1 MFRIKTLLLLL
12 ILALAAACGEPK
24 APPSAAPVA
33 DNEANR
39 TAAAKQYLEVAPPQ
53 ELLTDMTDKVVKILP
68 ENQRKMFLSVMQ
80 TKSLQDA
87 AYRISLN
94 ALVKHFTVNE
104 LKALTAF
111 YSTPEGKSIR
121 PKLGIYMADIM
132 PQISKEVVEALN
144 KAEMEEKAK
153 SPQEQKPPEQ
163 VKPAEPKGPQ
173 PQVKPAEP
181 QPKAPAPPKAQ
192 EPQAQPGA
200 PSPK

>member
-1 MFRIKTLLLLL
+1 LFRIKTLMIVL
-12 ILALAAACGEPK
+12 ILALVAACGEPK
-24 APPSAAPVA
+24 APSSTAPVA

-39 TAAAKQYLEVAPPQ
+39 TTAAKQYLEVAPPQ

-80 TKSLQDA
+80 AKSLQDA
-87 AYRISLN
+87 TYRISLN

-104 LKALTAF
+104 LKAMTAF

-121 PKLGIYMADIM
+121 PKLSLYMADIM
-132 PQISKEVVEALN
+132 PQISKEVVEALT
-144 KAEMEEKAK
+144 KAEKEEQAK
-153 SPQEQKPPEQ
+153 SPQSQKPQGQ

-173 PQVKPAEP
+173 PQVKPAPP
-181 QPKAPAPPKAQ
+181 QPKAQK
-192 EPQAQPGA
+192 PQAQPGA

>member
-12 ILALAAACGEPK
+12 ILALVGACGEHK

-39 TAAAKQYLEVAPPQ
+39 TASAKQYLEVAPPQ

-87 AYRISLN
+87 TYSISLN

-104 LKALTAF
+104 LKAMMAF

-121 PKLGIYMADIM
+121 PKLSIYMADIM

-144 KAEMEEKAK
+144 QAEKEEQAK
-153 SPQEQKPPEQ
+153 SPQGQKPQGQ
-163 VKPAEPKGPQ
+163 VKPGEPKGPQ
-173 PQVKPAEP
+173 PQVKPAPP
-181 QPKAPAPPKAQ
+181 QPQAPAPPKAQ
-192 EPQAQPGA
+192 KPQAQPGA